1 MLGAVRRAK
10 LPPVKPRDR
19 DRLKDK
25 LLALKTEILAEGDLQ
40 LEPTRKDVTE
50 VGGDEDEQ
58 PLAEMNQIINSK
70 RNRARTDVLARV
82 LAALKRLDEAPD
94 EFGLCRTCDEELHR
108 ENLIPPGRQLLPT
121 ATPPEE
127 IKPYIPPNPSV
138 YKTIPQGMP
147 IEVEQVVS
155 PIVLE
160 GFRTAGLIPGGYH
173 PLILESPNVND

>member
-94 EFGLCRTCDEELHR
+94 EFGLCRECEEPIGKRLEAMPYVDLCLECQSER
-108 ENLIPPGRQLLPT
+108 DGPKTGRRRHLT
-121 ATPPEE
+121 D
-127 IKPYIPPNPSV
+127 
-138 YKTIPQGMP
+138 
-147 IEVEQVVS
+147 
-155 PIVLE
+155 
-160 GFRTAGLIPGGYH
+160 FR
-173 PLILESPNVND
+173 